1 MDAKMREQLL
11 KIIETNALLGTE
23 DLAVMLGTDE
33 ADVQDTIH
41 ELEERHIICG
51 YRTLINWGRE
61 KEVDITA
68 LIELRIIPQGG
79 EGYEKIAAQISA
91 YPQVESLYLLSGSY
105 DFLVTVRGK
114 TLKEVAMFV
123 SEKLASMHEVQ
134 STTTHFTLTKY
145 KELGVMLDGSKR
157 DERMVITP

>member
-1 MDAKMREQLL
+1 M
-11 KIIETNALLGTE
+11 
-23 DLAVMLGTDE
+23 
-33 ADVQDTIH
+33 
-41 ELEERHIICG
+41 
-51 YRTLINWGRE
+51 
-61 KEVDITA
+61 
-68 LIELRIIPQGG
+68 
-79 EGYEKIAAQISA
+79 
-91 YPQVESLYLLSGSY
+91 ESLYLLSGSY

>member
-51 YRTLINWGRE
+51 YRNLINWGRE
-61 KEVDITA
+61 KEDDITA
-68 LIELRIIPQGG
+68 LIELRVTPQGG

>member
-51 YRTLINWGRE
+51 YRTLINWVRE
-61 KEVDITA
+61 KEDDITA
-68 LIELRIIPQGG
+68 LIELRVTPQGG

-145 KELGVMLDGSKR
+145 KELGVRLDGSKR

>member
-1 MDAKMREQLL
+1 MDAKMLEQLL

-61 KEVDITA
+61 KEDDITA
-68 LIELRIIPQGG
+68 LIELRVTPQGG

>member
-61 KEVDITA
+61 KEDDITA
-68 LIELRIIPQGG
+68 LIELRVTPQGG

-105 DFLVTVRGK
+105 DFLVTVRG
-114 TLKEVAMFV
+114 
-123 SEKLASMHEVQ
+123 KLASMHEVQ